1 MPRCRMSKAEEAFG
15 CRAEQHWE
23 QLGTLGEFLGAL
35 GALGEVL
42 AADDVPS
49 GYALL
54 ILLVN

>member
-1 MPRCRMSKAEEAFG
+1 MSKAEEAFG